1 MACTGVCYEMN
12 GVMEYAPYSSRARF
26 CSSCRIYLLTSSRTC
41 PCCSV
46 SCVQKQ
52 RKERMTENKSPL
64 DNWIKDIVAFHKC
77 KRKFVSLKEMESEE
91 TSGLL

>member
-1 MACTGVCYEMN
+1 
-12 GVMEYAPYSSRARF
+12 
-26 CSSCRIYLLTSSRTC
+26 
-41 PCCSV
+41 
-46 SCVQKQ
+46 
-52 RKERMTENKSPL
+52 MTENKSPF

>member
-12 GVMEYAPYSSRARF
+12 GVMEYAPYSS
-26 CSSCRIYLLTSSRTC
+26 
-41 PCCSV
+41 
-46 SCVQKQ
+46 
-52 RKERMTENKSPL
+52 
-64 DNWIKDIVAFHKC
+64 WIKDIVAFHKC